1 MFVVR
6 IHGMKANELKKGMV
20 FQNGGQN
27 IVVKQVQVQAPSSR
41 SGNTLY
47 KVRGQDV
54 ASGQKFERSFKGEE
68 TVEPV
73 DIARRA
79 VQLLYRDA
87 DGCTFMDGETY
98 EQYTL
103 ADDAVADE
111 LAFLSDGLEG
121 ITALI
126 TDSRLLAIELP
137 SSVTLEIEDTA
148 PGMKAASSSA
158 RTKPAT
164 LETGLEIKVP
174 LYIEIGQLVKVDTNE
189 FLSIPD
195 ATNAAEMAVSRYK
208 IDFAVGGFRTEEG
221 RLDLKLHGL
230 FRIVAATR
238 AMAIRHD
245 IRLHSTAER
254 LDACFDPGGQLAGSR
269 VVADA

>member
-1 MFVVR
+1 
-6 IHGMKANELKKGMV
+6 MKANELKRGMV
-20 FQNGGQN
+20 FDNDGHN
-27 IVVKQVQVQAPSSR
+27 IVVKRVQVQAPSSR

-68 TVEPV
+68 NVSPV

-103 ADDAVADE
+103 SEEAVTDE
-111 LAFLSDGLEG
+111 LSFLSDGLEG

-126 TDSRLLAIELP
+126 TEDRLLAIELP
-137 SSVTLEIEDTA
+137 ATVVLEIEETA
-148 PGMKAASSSA
+148 PSIKGASSSA

-164 LETGLEIKVP
+164 LSTGLVVQVPEYLAPGEKIKVNTETRE
-174 LYIEIGQLVKVDTNE
+174 YI
-189 FLSIPD
+189 
-195 ATNAAEMAVSRYK
+195 SR
-208 IDFAVGGFRTEEG
+208 
-221 RLDLKLHGL
+221 
-230 FRIVAATR
+230 
-238 AMAIRHD
+238 M
-245 IRLHSTAER
+245 
-254 LDACFDPGGQLAGSR
+254 
-269 VVADA
+269 

>member
-1 MFVVR
+1 
-6 IHGMKANELKKGMV
+6 MKANELKRGMV
-20 FQNGGQN
+20 FDNGGQN
-27 IVVKQVQVQAPSSR
+27 IVVKHVQVQAPSSR

-68 TVEPV
+68 NVTPV

-103 ADDAVADE
+103 SEEAVADE
-111 LAFLSDGLEG
+111 LPFLSDGLEG

-126 TDSRLLAIELP
+126 TDARLLAIELP
-137 SSVTLEIEDTA
+137 TTIVLEIEATV
-148 PGMKAASSSA
+148 PSMKAASSSA

-164 LETGLEIKVP
+164 LSTGLVVQVPEYLAPGEKIKVNT
-174 LYIEIGQLVKVDTNE
+174 ETRE
-189 FLSIPD
+189 FI
-195 ATNAAEMAVSRYK
+195 SR
-208 IDFAVGGFRTEEG
+208 A
-221 RLDLKLHGL
+221 
-230 FRIVAATR
+230 
-238 AMAIRHD
+238 
-245 IRLHSTAER
+245 
-254 LDACFDPGGQLAGSR
+254 
-269 VVADA
+269 